1 MTETTQTRPPAHSRS
16 VAELVEDAT
25 AQLSRLIRDEL
36 QLARVEMRQK
46 GKQFGRGAGLAGVA
60 ALLAFYGGAALVAAA
75 VLGLTEL
82 LPGWASALIVAGALL
97 AVAAVLGLS
106 GKKSVETASPPI
118 PREAVEGVREDIEV
132 IKDRRRG

>member
-1 MTETTQTRPPAHSRS
+1 MTGTTPTRPPANSRS

-97 AVAAVLGLS
+97 VVAAILGLS
-106 GKKSVETASPPI
+106 GKKSVETATPPI
-118 PREAVEGVREDIEV
+118 PQEAVEGVREDIEV

>member
-1 MTETTQTRPPAHSRS
+1 MTETTQVRPPANSRS
-16 VAELVEDAT
+16 VSELVEDAT
-25 AQLSRLIRDEL
+25 TQLSRLIRDEL
-36 QLARVEMRQK
+36 QLARVEMREK
-46 GKQFGRGAGLAGVA
+46 GKRFGLGAGLAGVA

-75 VLGLTEL
+75 VLGLTEV

-97 AVAAVLGLS
+97 VVAAVLGRA
-106 GKKSVETASPPI
+106 GKKSVEEANPPI

>member
-1 MTETTQTRPPAHSRS
+1 MTETTQVRPPANTRS
-16 VAELVEDAT
+16 VSELVEDAT

-36 QLARVEMRQK
+36 QLARVEMREK
-46 GKQFGRGAGLAGVA
+46 GRRFGLGAGLAGVA

-75 VLGLTEL
+75 VLGLTEV

-97 AVAAVLGLS
+97 VIAAVLGLA
-106 GKKSVETASPPI
+106 GKKSVEDANPPF

>member
-1 MTETTQTRPPAHSRS
+1 MTETTQVRPPANSRS
-16 VAELVEDAT
+16 VSELVEDAT
-25 AQLSRLIRDEL
+25 TQLSRLIRDEL
-36 QLARVEMRQK
+36 QLARVEMREK
-46 GKQFGRGAGLAGVA
+46 GKRFGLGAGLAGVA

-75 VLGLTEL
+75 VLGLTEV

-97 AVAAVLGLS
+97 VVAAVLGLA
-106 GKKSVETASPPI
+106 GKKRVEEANPPI

>member
-1 MTETTQTRPPAHSRS
+1 MTDTTQIRPPANARS
-16 VAELVEDAT
+16 VTELVEDAT
-25 AQLSRLIRDEL
+25 AQVSRLIRDEL
-36 QLARVEMRQK
+36 QLARVEMREK
-46 GKQFGRGAGLAGVA
+46 GKRFGLGAGLAGVA

-75 VLGLTEL
+75 VLGLAEV

-97 AVAAVLGLS
+97 VVAAVLGLS
-106 GKKSVETASPPI
+106 GKKSVEHAAPPI

>member
-1 MTETTQTRPPAHSRS
+1 MTGTTPTRPPANSRS

-60 ALLAFYGGAALVAAA
+60 ALLGLYGGAALVAAA

-97 AVAAVLGLS
+97 VVAAILGLS
-106 GKKSVETASPPI
+106 GKKSVETATPPI
-118 PREAVEGVREDIEV
+118 PQEAVEGVREDIEV